1 MEFFDKLKN
10 RLQSL
15 RGEDNSPK
23 AILARREEKKKAAEA
38 QAAAQA
44 EAQRFAQ
51 ARAEKAAQAAS
62 GAVAGEP
69 RSVRYER
76 PDVVPELT
84 PAEVH
89 QKMEAGEDL
98 VLLDIRM
105 PWDHTAN
112 HPAGSQSIP
121 INELQLRID
130 ELTPTQPYVL
140 SCYHGFTSQDA
151 VAFLLSQG
159 FKDVKSLQGGF
170 SAWAAAAL
178 PVAGDYANP
187 NNASS

>member
-1 MEFFDKLKN
+1 MGFFDKLKN

-15 RGEDNSPK
+15 RGEDNSPT
-23 AILARREEKKKAAEA
+23 AIRARREEKQRAADA
-38 QAAAQA
+38 RAAAQA
-44 EAQRFAQ
+44 KAQ
-51 ARAEKAAQAAS
+51 KAAQVAS
-62 GAVAGEP
+62 SPVAGEP

-89 QKMEAGEDL
+89 DKMEAGESL

-105 PWDHTAN
+105 SWDHTAN
-112 HPAGSQSIP
+112 HPAGAQSIP
-121 INELQLRID
+121 INELELRLD

-170 SAWAAAAL
+170 SAWAAASL
-178 PVAGDYANP
+178 PVAGDYANQ

>member
-1 MEFFDKLKN
+1 MGFFDKLKN
-10 RLQSL
+10 TLQSL
-15 RGEDNSPK
+15 RGEDNSPA
-23 AILARREEKKKAAEA
+23 AIRARRKE
-38 QAAAQA
+38 
-44 EAQRFAQ
+44 R
-51 ARAEKAAQAAS
+51 EKAAQAAAQQATQATS
-62 GAVAGEP
+62 DPVIGEP

-76 PDVVPELT
+76 PDVLPEIT

-89 QKMEAGEDL
+89 EKMAAGENL
-98 VLLDIRM
+98 LLLDIRM

-112 HPAGSQSIP
+112 HPVGAQSMP
-121 INELQLRID
+121 INELQLRIE

-170 SAWAAAAL
+170 SAWAAAEL
-178 PVAGDYANP
+178 PVAGQYANQD
-187 NNASS
+187 NG